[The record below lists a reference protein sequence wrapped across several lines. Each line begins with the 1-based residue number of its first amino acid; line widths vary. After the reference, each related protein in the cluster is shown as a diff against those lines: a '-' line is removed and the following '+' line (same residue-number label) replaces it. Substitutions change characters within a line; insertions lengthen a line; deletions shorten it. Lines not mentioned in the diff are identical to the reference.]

1 MSTKHG
7 PKSGKGKKIQGKA
20 AAKGKRVAKAASAP
34 EPVIEEAATEATDLA
49 TSFDGPEQAVD
60 AAPGED
66 AATTEEPA
74 ATEPAP
80 KRKRDMTIEDLQAEF
95 RRVTGRDTQSR
106 DRRYLMWRLS
116 AGGLRRSPPG
126 PIQKRPARDKADM
139 QVLPLGMERTVVVK
153 LDAAWKALGYKSRM
167 AFLRDAMVAYLR
179 DQEGAEANAAAD
191 AIEAE
196 GF

>member
-1 MSTKHG
+1 
-7 PKSGKGKKIQGKA
+7 
-20 AAKGKRVAKAASAP
+20 
-34 EPVIEEAATEATDLA
+34 
-49 TSFDGPEQAVD
+49 
-60 AAPGED
+60 
-66 AATTEEPA
+66 
-74 ATEPAP
+74 
-80 KRKRDMTIEDLQAEF
+80 
-95 RRVTGRDTQSR
+95 VTGRDTQSR